1 MEIKTT
7 KVAKGLTTVTL
18 IPSSKDV
25 NKKFVKFQIMDTTID
40 DEKSINTLG
49 IIRGDIY
56 YACKGVND
64 KCIVILDWETEDIL
78 GSMNT
83 LLEYLENELEI
94 SFDEVPLFL
103 VSAIEFIDTH
113 ISELYR
119 IGFETA
125 NHLVDLENNV
135 VLIIT
140 SKKNHKKLCKNI
152 TI

>member
-7 KVAKGLTTVTL
+7 KIVKGLTDTIL
-18 IPSSKDV
+18 IPSSEDV
-25 NKKFVKFQIMDTTID
+25 NKKFVRYQTIDTTID
-40 DEKSINTLG
+40 DEKLINTLA

-56 YACKGVND
+56 QACKGVND
-64 KCIVILDWETEDIL
+64 KCIVIWDWETEDIL

-83 LLEYLENELEI
+83 LIDYLESMNI
-94 SFDEVPLFL
+94 SFDEVPVFL

-140 SKKNHKKLCKNI
+140 SKNNHKKLCKNI
-152 TI
+152 AI

>member
-7 KVAKGLTTVTL
+7 KIVKGLTETILT
-18 IPSSKDV
+18 PSSKDV
-25 NKKFVKFQIMDTTID
+25 NKKFVKYQIIDTTID
-40 DEKSINTLG
+40 DEKLINTLA

-56 YACKGVND
+56 QACKGVND

-83 LLEYLENELEI
+83 LIDYLESMNI
-94 SFDEVPLFL
+94 SFDEVPVFF
-103 VSAIEFIDTH
+103 VAAIEFIDTH

-135 VLIIT
+135 VLIMT

-152 TI
+152 AI